1 MIVSLLSRY
10 DFQFDHTQMD
20 KKGILER
27 PPNMVDGV
35 RIMPNPLAM
44 VMVRSL
50 RNVTEGRD

>member
-10 DFQFDHTQMD
+10 DFQFDHAQMD
-20 KKGILER
+20 KKVILER

-35 RIMPNPLAM
+35 RIMPNPQAM

-50 RNVTEGRD
+50 GNVTEGRE